1 MEKIMEEK
9 EIRELLDGAL
19 KNYPINQENP
29 DESVI
34 ALLGLVYMTTIAEGI
49 VYQLVSMNG
58 LLDKIHRSLDGIKQS
73 INDND
78 LNKSVDELITTL
90 YQLKD

>member
-1 MEKIMEEK
+1 MEEK